1 MVRHHLPLG
10 NAFWLFQITTLT
22 FTCLGTAFKRIR
34 STAFPGNEV
43 RADSPRFSG
52 SSFLPFCFV
61 QLSRT
66 SPLTP
71 HLVKTSK
78 TSPPCGTKIYLARLG
93 QWRIRSVISVA
104 WPRKGSYPRTCRPR
118 CFCLTCFAAADANTF
133 CFRYRGAATFHSF
146 SCKACKRKPRNDD
159 KYLVQ
164 SRNYNAGLAG
174 FGSREDALSLGSTP
188 TGWVKK
194 CLLCF

>member
-1 MVRHHLPLG
+1 MVFWIFFLALLLCTVVMKLP
-10 NAFWLFQITTLT
+10 THY
-22 FTCLGTAFKRIR
+22 
-34 STAFPGNEV
+34 
-43 RADSPRFSG
+43 
-52 SSFLPFCFV
+52 SSFEDE
-61 QLSRT
+61 QNLS
-66 SPLTP
+66 SLWNQN
-71 HLVKTSK
+71 L
-78 TSPPCGTKIYLARLG
+78 LG
-93 QWRIRSVISVA
+93 QTTAVEDQKRISVA

-146 SCKACKRKPRNDD
+146 SCKACKRKPRDDD

-164 SRNYNAGLAG
+164 SKTCNAGLDG